1 MERKPIQPAIYQD
14 VVDEYQAREGQSYN
28 EIKYQ
33 IRAEYERRCTAYNPD
48 LGIWEGDV
56 TQEQLKNRESF
67 IKKYHD
73 RGKLKPFQE
82 NK

>member
-14 VVDEYQAREGQSYN
+14 VVDEYQAREGQSYS
-28 EIKYQ
+28 EIKSQ
-33 IRAEYERRCTAYNPD
+33 IRAEYERRCQAYTPD
-48 LGIWEGDV
+48 LGVWEGDT
-56 TQEQLKNRESF
+56 TQAQLKNREKF
-67 IKKYHD
+67 IKKYQD

>member
-1 MERKPIQPAIYQD
+1 MERKPLQTAIYQD
-14 VVDEYQAREGQSYN
+14 VINEFRAKEGQSYN

-48 LGIWEGDV
+48 AGIWEGDV
-56 TQEQLKNRESF
+56 TQEQLKTREKF
-67 IKKYHD
+67 IKKYQD